1 MNLVFGGSIPPTVV
15 LVEIAQIAEALP
27 IGEEKCGCESYS
39 RHFDVL
45 AQQVEQ
51 LANTQQ
57 YIGSKPL
64 NVIAYFEK
72 QFSFG
77 SYPLKMLIRFQYM

>member
-15 LVEIAQIAEALP
+15 LVEIAQIAEALQ
-27 IGEEKCGCESYS
+27 IVEEKCGCESYS

-64 NVIAYFEK
+64 NVIMFCRLYKKLNGNLVVE
-72 QFSFG
+72 
-77 SYPLKMLIRFQYM
+77 